1 MSVKRLVGEPREKR
15 LSAEGIMFPVTVPV
29 SAAEGMLAVEDATA
43 VLMRP
48 EISESVAY
56 CERVVV
62 ETYPLAEFKNEPSV
76 KVNPPSPSA
85 RERMLACCPTERNG
99 VHTLDV
105 AMSEGALRLW
115 YICRKPSAWCG
126 TELVISCPEG
136 SIPSGGCRISTRFAG
151 VLDENIQFAI
161 LVMTGSVHSIKWD
174 TIEESPLERAVISFC
189 RFAVV
194 EARAK
199 LNCSVS
205 ELVAASRSAAAA
217 LACWASAA
225 ASVDVDTSLERPT
238 GVPLS
243 VVVGR
248 HPP

>member
-1 MSVKRLVGEPREKR
+1 MSVKRLVGEPREKT
-15 LSAEGIMFPVTVPV
+15 LSEVGMMEVASRERFTVEVACPVR
-29 SAAEGMLAVEDATA
+29 SDCKELSNGATA
-43 VLMRP
+43 VVMRP

-62 ETYPLAEFKNEPSV
+62 ETSPLAEFKNEPSV

-217 LACWASAA
+217 LACWA
-225 ASVDVDTSLERPT
+225 
-238 GVPLS
+238 
-243 VVVGR
+243 
-248 HPP
+248 